1 MMPATEADLAME
13 FLWYVWK
20 VPGVGSAE
28 PGLALQGMVG
38 ILH

>member
-13 FLWYVWK
+13 FLWYAWK
-20 VPGVGSAE
+20 VPEAESAE
-28 PGLALQGMVG
+28 PGLALQGMVE